1 MFFNSLFKQL
11 MIFSRSFPPKSTHV
25 SSAYNTVNSSSET
38 LKISLVNI
46 IKRVGILVG
55 MKLVRLKNISI

>member
-25 SSAYNTVNSSSET
+25 SSAYNTVNSSSDT
-38 LKISLVNI
+38 LKISLVKDNKK
-46 IKRVGILVG
+46 KRA
-55 MKLVRLKNISI
+55 